1 MKDISSVIHLAKQ
14 HRDAIRQYYPDA
26 KLVSK
31 FIGEEY
37 AERTEISVTF
47 KVGNYD
53 AFIPISAI
61 FEEDAFPQDV
71 KSAIDAIQ

>member
-1 MKDISSVIHLAKQ
+1 MKDISSVIRLAEGHLAN
-14 HRDAIRQYYPDA
+14 IRQKYPDA

-61 FEEDAFPQDV
+61 SEEDAFPQDV

>member
-1 MKDISSVIHLAKQ
+1 MKDISSVIRLAEQHLN
-14 HRDAIRQYYPDA
+14 AIRQMHPDA
-26 KLVSK
+26 KLVTK
-31 FIGEEY
+31 YIGEEY

-61 FEEDAFPQDV
+61 LEEDAFPQDV